1 MDVGGRQKDFISVTG
16 RDDGTSCF
24 SVRGF
29 RGRPC
34 RS

>member
-16 RDDGTSCF
+16 RDDCTSCF

-29 RGRPC
+29 RERPC